1 MKFKIIL
8 PIFMF
13 LLILPAINA
22 TYLKLTEDKNLA
34 DAHIDSNSPDTN
46 NGAEEF
52 LSVNGGSAPTQ
63 RIYGMLNITG
73 IPAGATIN
81 HFNITLTAYID
92 DLDYPVGIYEVN
104 ITWPE
109 LGITHNNQPCGNIT
123 LHNASNCNLTAESA
137 LFLTTPGKH
146 TWNATGMLKHAR
158 SLGRSNLSFLI
169 STDGGGPEVGDHYR
183 SKEYGTAADRLFGEV
198 DYTAAPPVDPDF
210 RISAADEYDAVA
222 INNFTIII
230 TNSTYRENRSTENG
244 TIIIANA
251 TNGIYDINFSSN
263 ANGGYFN
270 ISAIN
275 YNVSSDLTGI
285 LHQAILYINASEIIT
300 GTKINSFT
308 GNSPLHSNESNST
321 GWAKLLFRSG
331 KFNISVDSANYLAAF
346 SEIEISALEIR
357 YINFTLASSNLTI
370 NATDKSGN
378 LITNF
383 SINLTLLSLNYK
395 ENKSTTKGSL
405 IFRTIPGTYNLSINA
420 PGHAI
425 DSKLITIS
433 TGNMFP
439 NATFSLFT
447 ENTININVYDEELN
461 RLINTTTT
469 TIIFDGNNSIKE
481 TVTTSNGTYVKPN
494 LAEGLV
500 DISASTVFHNQRH
513 YFVTIVPQSITNLNI
528 YLLNSTNG
536 ATITFN
542 IKDQQDRPIENAFM
556 AATNKVNTTHVVI
569 EQKYSDFAGQV
580 KFFLKTTTKYRF
592 ALEAEGY
599 TTKIFDLEPSSTSYT
614 IVMTT
619 IDSIPFT
626 TIFDKVSYTILP
638 IGTIVNASQQYNFS
652 FITNSPGG
660 HVTYFGLNTTVNNVA
675 YLTNVSGSVGGG
687 TASITVNLSNM
698 TGQSFSIDHFMQ
710 ITEEDLIIIHK
721 IYYTSSV
728 TDPGNYSAVSVLDK
742 YSGNFTTVMKSFLS
756 VLGTTALVLSFAE
769 IGVPAAML
777 SIIGVGGLTF
787 FAIIGWIPILI
798 VFIVGIIIVGMY
810 IARSWS

>member
-8 PIFMF
+8 PIFIF

-22 TYLKLTEDKNLA
+22 TYIKLTQDKNLA
-34 DAHIDSNSPDTN
+34 DAGVDSNGPDTN
-46 NGAEEF
+46 YGGDAWFTIYNGNTPISRAYATF
-52 LSVNGGSAPTQ
+52 D
-63 RIYGMLNITG
+63 ITD
-73 IPAGATIN
+73 IPAGVTIN
-81 HFNITLTAYID
+81 HCNFTALNYAD
-92 DLDYPVGIYEVN
+92 GFGTSVGIYEV
-104 ITWPE
+104 TAAWAE
-109 LGITHNNQPCGNIT
+109 DAITHNTQPCGT
-123 LHNASNCNLTAESA
+123 GFDNAGNCNLTAESNFA
-137 LFLTTPGKH
+137 AVGTGLD
-146 TWNATGMLKHAR
+146 TWNNTGMVKHAI
-158 SLGRSNLSFLI
+158 SLGRDNVSFVI
-169 STDGGGPEVGDHYR
+169 RSSEAAGVEADNYR
-183 SKEYGTAADRLFGEV
+183 SKEHGTASERPFMEC
-198 DYTAAPPVDPDF
+198 DYTDIPPAIPDF
-210 RISAADEYDAVA
+210 RISAADEYDAAA

-244 TIIIANA
+244 TIIIADA
-251 TNGIYDINFSSN
+251 TNGIYDINFSSD

-270 ISAIN
+270 ISTIN
-275 YNVSSDLTGI
+275 YNISTDLTGI
-285 LHQAILYINASEIIT
+285 LHQAVLYINASEIIT

-308 GNSPLHSNESNST
+308 ANSPLHNNQSNST

-331 KFNISVDSANYLAAF
+331 SFDISIDSTNYLTAF

-395 ENKSTTKGSL
+395 ENKSTTNGSL
-405 IFRTIPGTYNLSINA
+405 IFRTIPGTYNLSIDA
-420 PGHAI
+420 TGYAI
-425 DSKLITIS
+425 DSELITIS
-433 TGNMFP
+433 TGNAFP
-439 NATFSLFT
+439 NVTFSLFT

-461 RLINTTTT
+461 KLINTTTT

-481 TVTTSNGTYVKPN
+481 TVMTSNGTYVKPN

-580 KFFLKTTTKYRF
+580 KFFLKPTTKYRF

-599 TTKIFDLEPSSTSYT
+599 TTKIFDLEPSSASYT

-626 TIFDKVSYTILP
+626 TILDKVSYAILP

-660 HVTYFGLNTTVNNVA
+660 HVTYFGLNTTVNNVS
-675 YLTNVSGSVGGG
+675 YLTTVSGSVGGG
-687 TASITVNLSNM
+687 TASISVNLSNM
-698 TGQSFSIDHFMQ
+698 IGKSFSIDHFMQ

-721 IYYTSSV
+721 TYYTSSV
-728 TDPGNYSAVSVLDK
+728 IDPGNYSAVSVLDK
-742 YSGNFTTVMKSFLS
+742 YSGNFTTVMKSFIS
-756 VLGTTALVLSFAE
+756 VLGTTALILSFAE

-777 SIIGVGGLTF
+777 GIIGVGSLTF
-787 FAIIGWIPILI
+787 FAIIGWVPTLI
-798 VFIVGIIIVGMY
+798 AFIVGIIIVGMY